1 MTTELK
7 KLASVEEQ
15 EMHARVNS
23 VARDGGMLTPWQRR
37 KLERDLRR
45 APIQRAYAQREAD
58 QRAIRARRV
67 AEQQRLENARYTAEQ
82 NRQRSAQVAH
92 THAPMEAVVL
102 TPEAATKALQAM
114 LG

>member
-23 VARDGGMLTPWQRR
+23 VAREGGMLTPWQRR

-45 APIQRAYAQREAD
+45 APIQRAYAQREAN

-82 NRQRSAQVAH
+82 NRQRSARVAH
-92 THAPMEAVVL
+92 THAPMEGTIFSSTLAI
-102 TPEAATKALQAM
+102 
-114 LG
+114 